1 MISGCMISCY
11 VYVAF
16 VCEKYSTTSC
26 CATFHNFHLPC
37 QVLADPATA
46 ATESTGDTT
55 NDTTNDTTIA
65 TDAEPT
71 STTINTTTPTAAAAA
86 IHIANPTGV
95 SWRREYLGEVGGCLL
110 ASRIHRVIDA
120 CRYKTSSIGWS
131 YFARFDCDGLWLYRY
146 TFLGW

>member
-11 VYVAF
+11 AYVAS
-16 VCEKYSTTSC
+16 VCGKYSTTSC
-26 CATFHNFHLPC
+26 CATFRC

-55 NDTTNDTTIA
+55 NDTANDTTIA

-86 IHIANPTGV
+86 IHVANPTGV
-95 SWRREYLGEVGGCLL
+95 S
-110 ASRIHRVIDA
+110 
-120 CRYKTSSIGWS
+120 
-131 YFARFDCDGLWLYRY
+131 
-146 TFLGW
+146 